1 MRFHLRTRLLASYLL
16 LLTLSLGVIG
26 VTLLVLLGNRT
37 EPASTTFQH
46 LGTVALGLNR
56 ENLRREFFERNPE
69 RLFAAQTEVLVD
81 YANAQGVRLVLMRML
96 SHYGDGII
104 QYDSGSIFAAGDRIS
119 LRLAD
124 FSVPR
129 LTERLDE
136 TATSMFGGFTDPNG
150 VEYLFTGLRTKDLPA
165 LTVLLADVPSTKTLG
180 TALAEFGSAL
190 ATPLIQS
197 AVIGL
202 VVAVLMATV
211 ISRTIARPLQNVA
224 RAAGYIGQGH
234 YDHTVPLEGPPEVR
248 EVAEAFN
255 RMSAEVRDTQQAQ
268 RDFMANVSHDLKTP
282 LTSIQGYSQAIIDG
296 TAKNRERA
304 AEIIYE
310 EAGRLTRMVA
320 ELTELAR
327 LQAGGITMR
336 SDVVEMGLLTS
347 SIIERL
353 KVVAARKNITIYTD
367 TQDGLTVSGDGDR
380 LAQVITNLISNA
392 LKYTPAGGKVWV
404 STSLQPDETQQPG
417 VAISVRDNGIGIPV
431 DELPRIFERFYQV
444 DKARGP
450 LRGTGLGLAIARE
463 IVLAHNGTI
472 HVTSLGEGYGATFS
486 VWLPL
491 QVEPTPQMV
500 IE

>member
-1 MRFHLRTRLLASYLL
+1 MRFNLRTRLLASYIL

-26 VTLLVLLGNRT
+26 ITLLVLLVNRT

-56 ENLRREFFERNPE
+56 ENLRREFFDRNPD
-69 RLFAAQTEVLVD
+69 RLFAAQTEVLID
-81 YANAQGVRLVLMRML
+81 YANAQGIRLVVMDMQ
-96 SHYGDGII
+96 SYYGDGVVW
-104 QYDSGSIFAAGDRIS
+104 YDSAGLFQSGDRIN
-119 LRLAD
+119 LRLVD
-124 FSVPR
+124 FNVQR
-129 LTERLDE
+129 LTERLD
-136 TATSMFGGFTDPNG
+136 ASAISMFGGFTDPAG
-150 VEYLFTGLRTKDLPA
+150 EEYLFTGLRARTFPA
-165 LTVLLADVPSTKTLG
+165 FTVLLADVPSTKTIG

-190 ATPLIQS
+190 ATPLVQS

-211 ISRTIARPLQNVA
+211 ISRTIARPLQRVA
-224 RAAGYIGQGH
+224 EAAGYIGRGH
-234 YDHTVPLEGPPEVR
+234 YDQAVPLEGPPEVR

-296 TAKNRERA
+296 TAKDTGRA

-327 LQAGGITMR
+327 LQAGGIKMR
-336 SDVVEMGLLTS
+336 ADSVDIGLLIS

-380 LAQVITNLISNA
+380 LAQVFTNLLSNA
-392 LKYTPAGGKVWV
+392 LKYTPAEGKIWV
-404 STSLQPDETQQPG
+404 STSLDTHDGQRPG
-417 VAISVRDNGIGIPV
+417 VEIRVRDNGIGIPV

-450 LRGTGLGLAIARE
+450 QRGTGLGLAIARE
-463 IVLAHNGTI
+463 ILLAHSGSI
-472 HVTSLGEGYGATFS
+472 RVESRGEGYGTTFIVS
-486 VWLPL
+486 LPL
-491 QVEPTPQMV
+491 STEPTQHMV
-500 IE
+500 VE